1 MFKFL
6 VTFTDSSV
14 SLISAE
20 SIYQVAEHCR
30 LLGYVVSTI
39 KVIS

>member
-1 MFKFL
+1 MFRFI
-6 VTFTDSSV
+6 VSFVDGSASV
-14 SLISAE
+14 ITAE